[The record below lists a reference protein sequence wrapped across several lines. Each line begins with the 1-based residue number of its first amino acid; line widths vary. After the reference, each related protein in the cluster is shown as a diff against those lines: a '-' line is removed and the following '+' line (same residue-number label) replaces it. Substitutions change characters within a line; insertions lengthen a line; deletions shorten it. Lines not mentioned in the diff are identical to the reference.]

1 MQRLGQ
7 HFLKNKRI
15 LEKIVDALN
24 IKSGDVIVEIGPGH
38 GELTKKLLERP
49 VTVVAIEKDLRL
61 VDLLTKNFKVQ
72 ISNSKSNPKSQLPKL
87 NVINADA
94 LKALPSLTENLSF
107 DICHLKLVGNIPY
120 YITGHLLRILS
131 ELEHKPEIITLLIQ
145 KEVAERVVAHPPKMN
160 LLAAVTQSWSE
171 PKIIAR
177 VGKKDFSPPPKVD
190 SAVITLVPK
199 SPLSTPSTRGTEYYP
214 FLRILFQQPRKT
226 IANNLT
232 AKSKFQ
238 ISKDELTQELKQIN
252 INPGDRPQNLSLA
265 EIQNLFATLYNERK

>member
-7 HFLKNKRI
+7 HFLKNKEI
-15 LEKIVDALN
+15 LEKIVDTLN
-24 IKSGDVIVEIGPGH
+24 VKSGDVIVEIGPGH

-131 ELEHKPEIITLLIQ
+131 ELEHKPEIITLLVQ
-145 KEVAERVVAHPPKMN
+145 KEVAERVVARPPKTN
-160 LLAAVTQSWSE
+160 LLAAVTQSWSD
-171 PKIIAR
+171 PKIIAHAGR
-177 VGKKDFSPPPKVD
+177 KDFSPPPKVD
-190 SAVITLVPK
+190 SAVIVLRPLPNTLYPK
-199 SPLSTPSTRGTEYYP
+199 PYFE
-214 FLRILFQQPRKT
+214 FLHALFKQPRKT
-226 IANNLT
+226 IANNLMT
-232 AKSKFQ
+232 NGEFRMT
-238 ISKDELTQELKQIN
+238 KDKLMQQLREMSID
-252 INPGDRPQNLSLA
+252 PGARPQNLSLA
-265 EIQNLFATLYNERK
+265 EIQNLFAALYN